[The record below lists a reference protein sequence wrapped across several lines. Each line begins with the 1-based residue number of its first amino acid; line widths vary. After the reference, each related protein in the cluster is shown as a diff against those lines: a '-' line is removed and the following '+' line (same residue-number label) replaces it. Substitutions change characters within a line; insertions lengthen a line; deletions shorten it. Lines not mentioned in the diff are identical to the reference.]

1 MSLTIPT
8 VRLGFDLS
16 LAGQGDYF
24 TIGVTPMG
32 TASPDAFPLLGP
44 TPVDVTEFV
53 RSISLRRGRS
63 KETDRFDA
71 GQATIV
77 LDNRTRTFDP
87 NNFGFT
93 FNQAGVTFDDP
104 DVTFNDLGFGSP
116 YAPDIKPRK
125 SVTIDVLSQLLFTGQ
140 VEDYDLSYD
149 ISGDSTMTVKA
160 ADGFA
165 LLAGR
170 QLSAGTGVV
179 EDTGARINAVL
190 NDPGVAWP
198 PLRRA
203 IDTGASEVG
212 ADERTGPVDAIGYLQ
227 QVNASEPGA
236 LFIGKDGK
244 VTFRNRSSLQRNT
257 GLVFS
262 DSSGDLPFS
271 SITREIGT
279 EQLYTSIAVEY
290 LGGTAIADNL
300 SAQEQYGIEVL
311 NWKTL
316 ISTQGGAEA
325 LAEYWSR
332 KYSEP
337 TTRLDGV
344 EIVVNGLSPVQ
355 RGQVFGLELGDLVTV
370 RWTPNGIGN
379 PLEQAATV
387 ESIEHTITP
396 GEHRLRLGL
405 ISGLSGFI
413 INQSLLGQ
421 EGVGF

>member
-1 MSLTIPT
+1 MGTRITSVGILAVTYPAASEILTQGMPVTAGMTYTLSAYMRPTANRDMNCVIIWYNNTGGVISNPGSEVISGAANTWQRVSLTALAPAGAVFARVNLRILDANINETGFVDAVLFEQTSQLRPYFDGNTYDGTGGATVTTTWDGTANNSTSRANILTSIPT
-8 VRLGFDLS
+8 LDAP
-16 LAGQGDYF
+16 LA
-24 TIGVTPMG
+24 VN
-32 TASPDAFPLLGP
+32 
-44 TPVDVTEFV
+44 VDV
-53 RSISLRRGRS
+53 
-63 KETDRFDA
+63 
-71 GQATIV
+71 Q
-77 LDNRTRTFDP
+77 P
-87 NNFGFT
+87 
-93 FNQAGVTFDDP
+93 
-104 DVTFNDLGFGSP
+104 
-116 YAPDIKPRK
+116 
-125 SVTIDVLSQLLFTGQ
+125 VTIR
-140 VEDYDLSYD
+140 YP
-149 ISGDSTMTVKA
+149 
-160 ADGFA
+160 
-165 LLAGR
+165 LA
-170 QLSAGTGVV
+170 
-179 EDTGARINAVL
+179 NA
-190 NDPGVAWP
+190 
-198 PLRRA
+198 
-203 IDTGASEVG
+203 
-212 ADERTGPVDAIGYLQ
+212 
-227 QVNASEPGA
+227 
-236 LFIGKDGK
+236 
-244 VTFRNRSSLQRNT
+244 
-257 GLVFS
+257 
-262 DSSGDLPFS
+262 LPFS
-271 SITREIGT
+271 AITREIGT

-316 ISTQGGAEA
+316 LSTEAAAEG